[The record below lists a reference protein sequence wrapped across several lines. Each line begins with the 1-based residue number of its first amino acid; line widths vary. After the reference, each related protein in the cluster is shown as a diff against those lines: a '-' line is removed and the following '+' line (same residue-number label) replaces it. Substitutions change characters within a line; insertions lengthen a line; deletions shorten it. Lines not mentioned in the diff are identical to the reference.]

1 MMYNKKIKYRKESIN
16 KKLINISIRLIIRD
30 CMKKITILSLHLGY
44 GGAERCITNLAN
56 SLVGKYNVEIL
67 SVYKL
72 YDKPAF
78 DIDKRVNVRYLTDV
92 VPNRDDIRFDL
103 KHLRVFSLVKDF
115 FHALKVL
122 HLKKKRTIDAIDACD
137 SDIIISSKVYFNKLL
152 GEYKNDGVRAIGWEH
167 NYNNHTKKEIK
178 EFIKSCKYLDDV
190 VMVNKELQEFYQKEF
205 SKNELKCR
213 VRYIPNYI
221 DDVSKT
227 TTKYDNR
234 NLIAVGRL
242 EAVKGFDDLIKVYK
256 LVNLK
261 TQGTSLTLVGDGK
274 EKNSLF
280 EAVVKND
287 LSSKVKMPGYLLQ
300 EDIDKLSIKK
310 LESVIF
316 DLTDNLGKKDITG
329 ALQVLQNLIY
339 AKEPLAKILV
349 TLYNHFKKL
358 YITKMA
364 LNTNKDL
371 ASSLNLKPNQMFLTS
386 KYKVQA
392 KYFKEKDLRNMLQDL
407 TDLDYNFKNGKIDL
421 QVGMETILCRYCSN

>member
-1 MMYNKKIKYRKESIN
+1 
-16 KKLINISIRLIIRD
+16 
-30 CMKKITILSLHLGY
+30 MKKITILSLHLGY

-56 SLVGKYNVEIL
+56 NLVGKYNVEIL

-300 EDIDKLSIKK
+300 EDIDKL
-310 LESVIF
+310 
-316 DLTDNLGKKDITG
+316 
-329 ALQVLQNLIY
+329 
-339 AKEPLAKILV
+339 
-349 TLYNHFKKL
+349 YNKSCL
-358 YITKMA
+358 YIMTSHSESFGLVMLEAMSHGLPVVAFSSAEGARELIEDGYNGYLISNRNEFEMADKIIELLNDVDKLKKMGAYAYTSAKKYTKKVVVKTWEQ
-364 LNTNKDL
+364 LLDETND
-371 ASSLNLKPNQMFLTS
+371 
-386 KYKVQA
+386 
-392 KYFKEKDLRNMLQDL
+392 KEN
-407 TDLDYNFKNGKIDL
+407 
-421 QVGMETILCRYCSN
+421 